1 MTRTT
6 PLLPHT
12 CEHALLEQFLKAESM
27 ALRLVRAAQTQ
38 DIPQS
43 AIRFLLQHEE
53 EEHKHLKQFEELL
66 GTTSQN
72 TTLPRVPSRWCVLAV
87 HLYGYEA
94 LGLEFASLLVGVRP
108 DLLSILED
116 EQGHVRFFE
125 NEIRDN
131 LLQEGPLAV
140 ETRCAAQAWRR
151 RLPRTVDRYLHDR
164 TLAPFRD
171 ELRQVI
177 LDAIDGRF
185 AATGLVS
192 APDL

>member
-1 MTRTT
+1 
-6 PLLPHT
+6 
-12 CEHALLEQFLKAESM
+12 M
-27 ALRLVRAAQTQ
+27 ALRLVRAAQAQ
-38 DIPQS
+38 DIPQK

-94 LGLEFASLLVGVRP
+94 LGMEFASLLVGLRP

-125 NEIRDN
+125 NEIRDI
-131 LLQEGPLAV
+131 LFQEGPLAE
-140 ETRCAAQAWRR
+140 ETRSAAQAWRR
-151 RLPRTVDRYLHDR
+151 RLPRTVDRYLHDH

-177 LDAIDGRF
+177 LDAIDERF
-185 AATGLVS
+185 AATGLNSGVRCNPRS
-192 APDL
+192 PNLA